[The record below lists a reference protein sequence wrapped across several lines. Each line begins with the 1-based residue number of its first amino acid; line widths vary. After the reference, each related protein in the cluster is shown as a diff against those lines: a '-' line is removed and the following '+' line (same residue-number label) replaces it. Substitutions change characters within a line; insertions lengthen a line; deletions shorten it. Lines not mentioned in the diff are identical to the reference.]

1 MSNAVAATSSTRS
14 IIWFRKALRVH
25 DNPALLAGI
34 KHVAASQPVFVLDPW
49 FCKPSRVGANRM
61 RFLLESLRDLD
72 ASLRSIGSSLV
83 VLHGEPRVVLPRACK
98 SWSVNLITWEH
109 DIEPYARVRDSAVR
123 GALERAGVECASVSG
138 HTLYDVDAVLRK
150 CKGTPPT
157 TYQGF
162 LKVVAGMG
170 EPAAASAAPE
180 KMPKPFS
187 GTFEETRA
195 MVSGVADAYGIPALE
210 DLGYEAMGED
220 EGFPARGGESE
231 GLARLNKQLARKE
244 WIAGFEKPNTSP
256 TERFRA
262 MKSAKPKPKSPFE
275 IAANAMDRPKIDAD
289 TLITPSTTALS
300 PYMKFGCVSPRTFYH
315 ELKAVLDTL
324 DGKHSKPPTSL
335 MGQLMWR
342 EFYYV
347 VAAGTPNFDKME
359 GNPICRQIPWSKDK
373 ALFAAW
379 ENAQTGFPWIDAAM
393 TQLRQEGWI
402 HHLARHAVACFLTRG
417 DLFIHWEWGRDAFDR
432 DLVDADWAL
441 NNGNWM
447 WLSCSAFFYQY
458 FRVYG
463 PHSFAKKYDKDGDYV
478 KHYLPVLKNMPSKYI
493 YEPWLA
499 PIDVQRKAGCVVGVD
514 YPAPIVDHAVASKAC
529 IDKIAAAYDSHKSSA
544 AASAGASKSLFDAD
558 ASDDVDDDDAP
569 PSKKRQKK

>member
-1 MSNAVAATSSTRS
+1 MSSPAVAASSTTRS
-14 IIWFRKALRVH
+14 IVWFRKALRVH

-34 KHVAASQPVFVLDPW
+34 KGNAVSASQPVFVLDPW

-72 ASLRSIGSSLV
+72 ASLRSVGSSLL

-98 SWSVNLITWEH
+98 SWDVNLVTWEH
-109 DIEPYARVRDSAVR
+109 DIEPYAKVRDLAVR

-138 HTLYDVDAVLRK
+138 HTLYDVDEVLKK
-150 CKGTPPT
+150 CKGPPPT

-162 LKVVAGMG
+162 LKIVGSMG
-170 EPAAASAAPE
+170 EPAAATGAPE
-180 KMPKPFS
+180 KMPKPFT
-187 GTFEETRA
+187 GTFEETRVL
-195 MVSGVADAYGIPALE
+195 VSGVADGYGIPTLE
-210 DLGYEAMGED
+210 DLGYEALGDD
-220 EGFPARGGESE
+220 EGFPARGGETE
-231 GLARLNKQLARKE
+231 GLIRLRKQLARTE

-256 TERFRA
+256 TTRFHA
-262 MKSAKPKPKSPFE
+262 LKQSNPKPKSPFE
-275 IAANAMDRPKIDAD
+275 IAAGGGKGENPSMDAN

-300 PYMKFGCVSPRTFYH
+300 PYLKFGCVSPRTFYH
-315 ELKAVLDTL
+315 ELKAVLAAL

-347 VAAGTPNFDKME
+347 VGAGTANFDKME
-359 GNPICRQIPWSKDK
+359 GNPICRQIPWIKDK
-373 ALFAAW
+373 ELYAAW
-379 ENAQTGFPWIDAAM
+379 ENSQTGYPWIDAAM
-393 TQLRQEGWI
+393 TQLRQEGWL

-417 DLFIHWEWGRDAFDR
+417 DLFIHWEWGRDTFDR
-432 DLVDADWAL
+432 ELVDADWAI

-493 YEPWLA
+493 YEPWTA
-499 PIDVQRKAGCVVGVD
+499 PLDVQRKAGCVVGVD
-514 YPAPIVDHAVASKAC
+514 YPAPVVDHASASKAC
-529 IDKIAAAYDSHKSSA
+529 VDKIAAAYDAHKLANGTAKPSQN
-544 AASAGASKSLFDAD
+544 KSTP
-558 ASDDVDDDDAP
+558 SDEAQ
-569 PSKKRQKK
+569 PSKKRKL